1 VGCRVARHRA
11 RDQNLGALKGF
22 LNAYGE
28 TLPDIGNFN
37 HNDAGLGGCE
47 KPARATRSATV

>member
-1 VGCRVARHRA
+1 VGFRAASHRA

-22 LNAYGE
+22 LSAYGE